1 MLPRRT
7 PARYASGAAS
17 ACITMTI
24 SRNSIAAVLLAILA
38 GGWLALRPRPAPAP
52 VPQTRSA
59 APPRPGSVQ
68 PQGRAA
74 GAGWFD
80 PSLVHAAPGTDPA
93 PTQLAI
99 FGRNG
104 RAVDFGGKDAAQYI
118 DERVAAARTGDLR
131 AAYQVYQAASACAAA
146 EEPLPEFFDPAQGQV
161 LTRERAR
168 VRALCARVSP
178 AQLQERMRFLARAAD
193 AGDRDAEVDFFMEG
207 PGGKPLAGADP
218 NDPQVQQWRQQA
230 LGYLKQAGAQC
241 DQYALGLLSNAY
253 DAGQL
258 GPRDMGMAMAYSIA
272 SNAARNRP
280 LTEQQLRERFG
291 EELAPGDFQAAL
303 QKGAQIAAASCPSQ
317 PGA

>member
-1 MLPRRT
+1 
-7 PARYASGAAS
+7 
-17 ACITMTI
+17 MTI
-24 SRNSIAAVLLAILA
+24 SRASIAAVLIAVLA
-38 GGWLALRPRPAPAP
+38 GGWLALRPQPAPPPQARLKAPIRPA
-52 VPQTRSA
+52 
-59 APPRPGSVQ
+59 SVQ
-68 PQGRAA
+68 PQA
-74 GAGWFD
+74 GARGTPWFD
-80 PSLVHAAPGTDPA
+80 PSLLPAAPAATLDTA
-93 PTQLAI
+93 PSRLAI

-104 RAVDFGGKDAAQYI
+104 RPVDFGGKDAAQYI
-118 DERVAAARTGDLR
+118 DEHAAAARTGDLR

-218 NDPQVQQWRQQA
+218 NDPQVQQWRRQA

-258 GPRDMGMAMAYSIA
+258 GPRDLGMAMAYSIA

-291 EELAPGDFQAAL
+291 EELPPGEFQAAQ
-303 QKGAQIAAASCPSQ
+303 QKGAQIAAASCPPQ
-317 PGA
+317 PAS